1 MGIVDP
7 LWYKDA
13 VIYQL
18 HVRSFFD
25 ANDDGYGDFEGL
37 RQKLPYLEAL
47 GVNTLWLMPFFQSPL
62 RDDGYDISD
71 YYQILP
77 VHGSLEDFRRFLDE
91 AHARGMRVIIELVL
105 NHTSIDH
112 PWFQEARKPGS
123 PMRDFYVWS
132 DTPER
137 YKGVRVIFQDFE
149 PSNWTFD
156 PVAGAYYWHRFYH
169 HQPDLNWDNPEV
181 EKAMHQVMFFWAD
194 MGVDGFRLDAIPYLY
209 EREGTNCE
217 NLPETI
223 EAVKRLRKALEERYG
238 PGKVLLAEANMWPE
252 ETLPYF
258 GEGDGVHMAYN
269 FPLMPRLF
277 LALRREDRG
286 PIEAM
291 LQETEGIP
299 ESAQW
304 ALFLRNHD
312 ELTLEKVTEE
322 EREFLWEVYAPDP
335 RYRINLGIRRRLM
348 PLLGGDRRRFELL
361 HALLFTLKG
370 SPILYYGDEIGMGD
384 NPFLGDRN
392 GVRTPMQWSA
402 DRNAGFSR
410 APYHR
415 LFLPP
420 VSEGPYSYHFVNVE
434 AQQENPHSLLNFVRR
449 FLGIRNRYA
458 RVLGRGSLRLL
469 PVENRR
475 ILAYEREYQGEKI
488 LVVANLSRYS
498 QAFDLPLEEYEGLVP
513 VELFSQN
520 PFPPVE
526 GRYRLALG
534 PHGFMLFA
542 LRPKQEIERLY
553 LPDWAAPEEEMA
565 GIPQDLPT
573 VPLSGGV
580 EGLFI
585 DTLVDE
591 RARASF
597 LSALGRVLSER
608 SWLAS
613 RPKQVGLKDAL
624 RLQKEPPLYLT
635 LLRLEGEGGSLE
647 AFLPI
652 ALRQDR
658 EGPGLFARVR
668 GGGGGYLFELSQDP
682 GFYALL
688 LRRLAQG
695 FEGRS
700 LKAHYRGRHPGHVPE
715 ALELLRPGLAAGEGV
730 WLQVG
735 LIQDG
740 GLDRTERLFPHLS
753 LPWVRRPVGGL
764 YWERGR
770 ERRVLALTGTF
781 PSGQPQEA
789 FAYTL
794 RLAREGLAR
803 LQDHPVGEGALG
815 LMADALR
822 ELEALVRLLGVR
834 LALLHRA
841 LQEVEGEGD
850 GVPLLNRG
858 LGAFV
863 EVEGEVFL
871 LALGKEGRGLP
882 LRDLAR
888 LAYDLERA
896 LYLAAE
902 EMEGAG
908 PWVDLAAD
916 FLEEALFQA
925 YQEATQGALEAL
937 EGFPQLMLALA
948 QEQALREEKPSRQE
962 VLKRW
967 RRRTGKGGG

>member
-1 MGIVDP
+1 MDP
-7 LWYKDA
+7 LWYKDT

-77 VHGSLEDFRRFLDE
+77 VHGTLEDFRRFLDE
-91 AHARGMRVIIELVL
+91 AHARGMRVIVELVL

-123 PMRDFYVWS
+123 TLRDFYVWS
-132 DTPER
+132 DTPDK
-137 YKGVRVIFQDFE
+137 YQGVRVIFQDFE

-181 EKAMHQVMFFWAD
+181 ERAMHQVMFFWAD

-209 EREGTNCE
+209 EREGTSCE

-299 ESAQW
+299 ETAQW

-458 RVLGRGSLRLL
+458 RVLGGGSLRLL

-475 ILAYEREYQGEKI
+475 ILAYEREHQGERI
-488 LVVANLSRYS
+488 LVVANLSRYT
-498 QAFDLPLEEYEGLVP
+498 QAFDLPLEGYEGQVP

-534 PHGFMLFA
+534 PHGFTLFS
-542 LRPKQEIERLY
+542 LRPKEEVERLH
-553 LPDWAAPEEEMA
+553 LPDWAVPGEEVAETLE
-565 GIPQDLPT
+565 DLPS
-573 VPLSGGV
+573 VPLPGGV
-580 EGLFI
+580 ESLFI

-597 LSALGRVLSER
+597 LSALGKVLGER
-608 SWLAS
+608 GWLAL
-613 RPKQVGLKDAL
+613 RPKRVELRDAL
-624 RLQKEPPLYLT
+624 RFQKEPPLYLT
-635 LLRLEGEGGSLE
+635 LLRLQGEESSLE

-652 ALRQDR
+652 ALRQEG

-668 GGGGGYLFELSQDP
+668 GGGYLFELSQDL

-688 LRRLAQG
+688 LRRLARG

-700 LKAHYRGRHPGHVPE
+700 LRAHYRGRHPGPVPE
-715 ALELLRPGLAAGEGV
+715 NLELLRPGLAAGEGV

-735 LIQDG
+735 LVQDG
-740 GLDRTERLFPHLS
+740 GLDRTERVLPRLS
-753 LPWVRRPVGGL
+753 LPWALKPAGGL

-770 ERRVLALTGTF
+770 ERRAFALTGTL
-781 PSGQPQEA
+781 PSGRVQEA
-789 FAYTL
+789 FAYAL
-794 RLAREGLAR
+794 RLAGEGLAR

-822 ELEALVRLLGVR
+822 ELEALARLLGVR

-841 LQEVEGEGD
+841 LREVEGEGD

-871 LALGKEGRGLP
+871 LALGGEGRGLP

-896 LYLAAE
+896 LFLAAE
-902 EMEGAG
+902 EGEGA
-908 PWVDLAAD
+908 WVDLAAD
-916 FLEEALFQA
+916 VLEEALLQA
-925 YQEATQGALEAL
+925 YQEAAHGALDVL
-937 EGFPQLMLALA
+937 GFPQVMLALA
-948 QEQALREEKPSRQE
+948 QEQALREEKPSRQRI
-962 VLKRW
+962 LGRW
-967 RRRTGKGGG
+967 QERVKDRGGLGPGLPRE

>member
-1 MGIVDP
+1 MDP

-37 RQKLPYLEAL
+37 RQKLSYLEAL

-77 VHGSLEDFRRFLDE
+77 VHGTLEDFRRFLDE

-123 PMRDFYVWS
+123 PLRDFYVWS
-132 DTPER
+132 DTPDK
-137 YKGVRVIFQDFE
+137 YQGVRVIFQDFE

-181 EKAMHQVMFFWAD
+181 ERAMHQVMFFWAD

-209 EREGTNCE
+209 EREGTSCE

-258 GEGDGVHMAYN
+258 GEGEGVHMAYN

-299 ESAQW
+299 ETAQW

-458 RVLGRGSLRLL
+458 RVLGRGGLRLL
-469 PVENRR
+469 PVANRR
-475 ILAYEREYQGEKI
+475 ILAYEREYEGERI
-488 LVVANLSRYS
+488 LVVANLSRYT
-498 QAFDLPLEEYEGLVP
+498 QAFDLPLEGYEGLVP
-513 VELFSQN
+513 VELFSQH

-534 PHGFMLFA
+534 PHGFALFS
-542 LRPKQEIERLY
+542 LRPKEETERLH
-553 LPDWAAPEEEMA
+553 LPDWAVPGEEVAEA
-565 GIPQDLPT
+565 LEDLPS

-580 EGLFI
+580 EGLFV

-591 RARASF
+591 RARASL
-597 LSALGRVLSER
+597 LSALGKVLGER
-608 SWLAS
+608 GWLAL
-613 RPKQVGLKDAL
+613 RPKRVELKDAL
-624 RLQKEPPLYLT
+624 RFQKEPPLYLT
-635 LLRLEGEGGSLE
+635 LLRLEGEEASLE

-652 ALRQDR
+652 ALRR
-658 EGPGLFARVR
+658 EGEGPGLFARVR
-668 GGGGGYLFELSQDP
+668 GGGYLFELSQDP

-688 LRRLAQG
+688 LRRLSQG

-700 LKAHYRGRHPGHVPE
+700 LRAHYRGRHPGPVPE
-715 ALELLRPGLAAGEGV
+715 TLELLRPGLAAGEGV

-735 LIQDG
+735 LVQDG
-740 GLDRTERLFPHLS
+740 GLDRTERVLPLLS
-753 LPWVRRPVGGL
+753 LPWALKPAGGL
-764 YWERGR
+764 SWERGR
-770 ERRVLALTGTF
+770 ERRALALTGTL
-781 PSGQPQEA
+781 PSGRPQEA
-789 FAYTL
+789 FAYAL
-794 RLAREGLAR
+794 RLAEEGLAR

-822 ELEALVRLLGVR
+822 ELEALARLLGVR

-841 LQEVEGEGD
+841 LREVEGEGD

-871 LALGKEGRGLP
+871 LALGKETRGLP
-882 LRDLAR
+882 LLDLAR

-902 EMEGAG
+902 KREEAEA
-908 PWVDLAAD
+908 WVDLAAD
-916 FLEEALFQA
+916 FLEAALLQA
-925 YQEATQGALEAL
+925 YQEAYPGDLQAV
-937 EGFPQLMLALA
+937 GFPQVMLALA
-948 QEQALREEKPSRQE
+948 QEQALREEGLGRKR
-962 VLKRW
+962 VLERW
-967 RRRTGKGGG
+967 RRRAGDQGVR

>member
-1 MGIVDP
+1 
-7 LWYKDA
+7 
-13 VIYQL
+13 
-18 HVRSFFD
+18 
-25 ANDDGYGDFEGL
+25 
-37 RQKLPYLEAL
+37 
-47 GVNTLWLMPFFQSPL
+47 MPFFQSPL

-77 VHGSLEDFRRFLDE
+77 VHGTLEDFRRFLDE

-475 ILAYEREYQGEKI
+475 ILAYEREYQGGKI

-498 QAFDLPLEEYEGLVP
+498 QAFDLPLEGYEGLVP

-613 RPKQVGLKDAL
+613 RPERVELKDAL
-624 RLQKEPPLYLT
+624 RFQKEPPLYLT
-635 LLRLEGEGGSLE
+635 LLRLEGDGGSLE

-700 LKAHYRGRHPGHVPE
+700 LRAHYRGRHPGPVPE
-715 ALELLRPGLAAGEGV
+715 ALELIRPGLAAGEGV

-735 LIQDG
+735 LVQDG
-740 GLDRTERLFPHLS
+740 GLDRTERLLPLLS
-753 LPWVRRPVGGL
+753 LPWALKPAGGL
-764 YWERGR
+764 SWERGR
-770 ERRVLALTGTF
+770 ERRALALTGTL
-781 PSGQPQEA
+781 PSGRPQEA
-789 FAYTL
+789 FAYAL
-794 RLAREGLAR
+794 RLAEEGLAR

-948 QEQALREEKPSRQE
+948 QEQALREEKASRQL
-962 VLKRW
+962 VLRRW
-967 RRRTGKGGG
+967 REKAGDGEGRA

>member
-1 MGIVDP
+1 MDP

-77 VHGSLEDFRRFLDE
+77 VHGTLEDFRRFLDE

-132 DTPER
+132 DTPDR

-149 PSNWTFD
+149 PGNWTFD

-361 HALLFTLKG
+361 HALLFTLRG

-449 FLGIRNRYA
+449 LLGIRNRYA

-498 QAFDLPLEEYEGLVP
+498 QAFDLPLEGYEGLVP

-520 PFPPVE
+520 PFPLVE

-534 PHGFMLFA
+534 PHGFTLFS
-542 LRPKQEIERLY
+542 LRPKEEMERLH
-553 LPDWAAPEEEMA
+553 LPDWVAPGEEVAEA
-565 GIPQDLPT
+565 LEDLPS

-580 EGLFI
+580 ESLFI

-597 LSALGRVLSER
+597 LSALGKVLGER
-608 SWLAS
+608 SWLAL
-613 RPKQVGLKDAL
+613 RPKRVELKDAL
-624 RLQKEPPLYLT
+624 RFQKEAPLYLT
-635 LLRLEGEGGSLE
+635 LLRLEGEEGSLE

-652 ALRQDR
+652 ALRR
-658 EGPGLFARVR
+658 EGEGPGLFARVR
-668 GGGGGYLFELSQDP
+668 GGGGYLFELSQDP

-688 LRRLAQG
+688 LKRLAQG

-700 LKAHYRGRHPGHVPE
+700 LRAHYRGRHPGPVPE
-715 ALELLRPGLAAGEGV
+715 ALELIRPGLAAGEGV

-735 LIQDG
+735 LVQDG
-740 GLDRTERLFPHLS
+740 GLDRTERLLPLLS
-753 LPWVRRPVGGL
+753 LPWALKPAGGL
-764 YWERGR
+764 SWERGR
-770 ERRVLALTGTF
+770 ERRALALTGTL
-781 PSGQPQEA
+781 PSGRPQEA
-789 FAYTL
+789 FAYAL
-794 RLAREGLAR
+794 RLAEEGLAR

-863 EVEGEVFL
+863 EAEGEVFL
-871 LALGKEGRGLP
+871 LALGREGRGLP

-902 EMEGAG
+902 GREGVGA
-908 PWVDLAAD
+908 WVDLAAD

-967 RRRTGKGGG
+967 QRRTGEGGG

>member
-1 MGIVDP
+1 MDP

-37 RQKLPYLEAL
+37 RRKLPYLEAL

-77 VHGSLEDFRRFLDE
+77 IHGTLEDFRGFLDE
-91 AHARGMRVIIELVL
+91 AHERGMRVIVELVL
-105 NHTSIDH
+105 NHTSVDH

-123 PMRDFYVWS
+123 PLRDFYVWS

-137 YKGVRVIFQDFE
+137 YRGVRVIFQDFE

-209 EREGTNCE
+209 EREGTSCE

-269 FPLMPRLF
+269 FPLMPRIF

-291 LQETEGIP
+291 LQETGSIP
-299 ESAQW
+299 DAAQW

-434 AQQENPHSLLNFVRR
+434 AQQENPHSHLNFVRR

-458 RVLGRGSLRLL
+458 KVFGRGSLRLL
-469 PVENRR
+469 PVANRR
-475 ILAYEREYQGEKI
+475 ILAYEREYEGERI
-488 LVVANLSRYS
+488 LVVANLSRYT
-498 QAFDLPLEEYEGLVP
+498 QAFDLPLAGYEGLVP

-520 PFPPVE
+520 PFPPVVE
-526 GRYRLALG
+526 AHYRLALG
-534 PHGFMLFA
+534 PHGFSLFA
-542 LRPKQEIERLY
+542 LRPREETERLH
-553 LPDWAAPEEEMA
+553 LPDWAVGEEAEDY
-565 GIPQDLPT
+565 PLPS

-580 EGLFI
+580 EDLFI
-585 DTLVDE
+585 DTLADE
-591 RARASF
+591 GARAAF
-597 LSALGRVLSER
+597 LRALGRALRER
-608 SWLAS
+608 AWLAS
-613 RPKQVGLKDAL
+613 RPERVELKDAL
-624 RLQKEPPLYLT
+624 RLEKEPPLYLT
-635 LLRLEGEGGSLE
+635 LLRLEGEGAVQE

-652 ALRQDR
+652 ALRQDM

-668 GGGGGYLFELSQDP
+668 GRGGYLFELSQNPD
-682 GFYALL
+682 FYNLL
-688 LRRLAQG
+688 LKKLAKG

-700 LKAHYRGRHPGHVPE
+700 LRAHYRGRHQGRVPE
-715 ALELLRPGLAAGEGV
+715 ALELLRPGFAAGEGV

-735 LIQDG
+735 LVQDG
-740 GLDRTERLFPHLS
+740 GLDRTERLLARLD
-753 LPWVRRPVGGL
+753 LPWVLRATGGL

-770 ERRVLALTGTF
+770 ERRVLALTGTL
-781 PSGQPQEA
+781 PPGRPQEA
-789 FAYTL
+789 FAYAL
-794 RLAREGLAR
+794 QQAREGLAR
-803 LQDHPVGEGALG
+803 LGDQPVGEGALG
-815 LMADALR
+815 LLKDAFK
-822 ELEALVRLLGVR
+822 ELESLARLLGVR

-841 LQEVEGEGD
+841 LREVEEEGD

-863 EVEGEVFL
+863 EVAGEVFL
-871 LALGKEGRGLP
+871 LAAGKEGRGLP
-882 LRDLAR
+882 LLDLAR

-896 LYLAAE
+896 LYLSAE
-902 EMEGAG
+902 DVPEAEG
-908 PWVDLAAD
+908 WVALAAD
-916 FLEEALFQA
+916 FLEEALLQA
-925 YQEATQGALEAL
+925 YQEADQRALEAL
-937 EGFPQLMLALA
+937 DRFSQVMLALV
-948 QEQALREEKPSRQE
+948 QEQALREERPSRQR
-962 VLKRW
+962 VLRRW
-967 RRRTGKGGG
+967 QEKAGGGEALA

>member
-1 MGIVDP
+1 MDP

-37 RQKLPYLEAL
+37 RRKLPYLEAL

-77 VHGSLEDFRRFLDE
+77 VHGTLEDFRRFLDE

-498 QAFDLPLEEYEGLVP
+498 QAFDLPLEGYEGLVP

-635 LLRLEGEGGSLE
+635 LLRLEGDGGSLE

-700 LKAHYRGRHPGHVPE
+700 LKAHYRGRHPGRVPE

-730 WLQVG
+730 WIQVG
-735 LIQDG
+735 LVQDG
-740 GLDRTERLFPHLS
+740 GLDRTERLLPHLDY
-753 LPWVRRPVGGL
+753 PWVLKPQGGL

-770 ERRVLALTGTF
+770 ERRGLALTG
-781 PSGQPQEA
+781 PLPPGRPQEA
-789 FAYTL
+789 FAYASK
-794 RLAREGLAR
+794 LAREGLVR
-803 LQDHPVGEGALG
+803 LRDYPLGEGALG
-815 LMADALR
+815 LLADAFK

-841 LQEVEGEGD
+841 LCQLEGEGD

-902 EMEGAG
+902 EVQEARD
-908 PWVDLAAD
+908 WVALAAD
-916 FLEEALFQA
+916 SLEEALLQA
-925 YQEATQGALEAL
+925 YQEAVQEALEAQDR
-937 EGFPQLMLALA
+937 FPQIMLALA
-948 QEQALREEKPSRQE
+948 QDQALREEKASRQL
-962 VLKRW
+962 VLRRW
-967 RRRTGKGGG
+967 REKAGDGEGRA